1 MKKIINMIKGDTL
14 SFTFEIENFTEEL
27 DTCYFSCKKD
37 VTDNNYIFQKSLNN
51 GITKIDTGKYK
62 VRVAPE
68 DTKNVLI
75 GNYQYDLQIGINN
88 DIYTIMNGL
97 LTIEQEITEES

>member
-14 SFTFEIENFTEEL
+14 SFTFEIENFTDDL

-37 VTDNNYIFQKSLNN
+37 AEDDDYVFQKSLSD
-51 GITKIDTGKYK
+51 GITKLDTGKYK
-62 VRVAPE
+62 VRVAPN
-68 DTKNVLI
+68 DTKTLDI

-88 DIYTIMNGL
+88 DIYTIMNGI